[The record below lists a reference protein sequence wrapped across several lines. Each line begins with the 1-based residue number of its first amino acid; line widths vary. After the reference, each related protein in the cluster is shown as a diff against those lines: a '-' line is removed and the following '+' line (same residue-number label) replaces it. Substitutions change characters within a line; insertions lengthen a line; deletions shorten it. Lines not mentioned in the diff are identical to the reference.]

1 MMGPTYHY
9 SLMKRDFCGTEKGAA
24 SDEIGRTKI
33 TALVS
38 LNNYQMTNPLSVLNP
53 SSAVGFMYKNMYINP
68 RVEKE
73 SRNHKTSLPYYID
86 IYIYGACSPKLQLR
100 IAHHIIFL

>member
-1 MMGPTYHY
+1 
-9 SLMKRDFCGTEKGAA
+9 MKRDFCGTKKGAA
-24 SDEIGRTKI
+24 SDETGRTKI

-73 SRNHKTSLPYYID
+73 SRNHKTSLAYYID
-86 IYIYGACSPKLQLR
+86 SCDEV
-100 IAHHIIFL
+100 HHMKQI